1 MIATDT
7 ASSSD
12 NSRVDDT
19 DGSMSCPGDPAP
31 VSGRMGLAVLVGLDV
46 ELEMNSRIEAAI
58 GTLRPVLEID
68 LGKGESYVLRCSPAA
83 AVTERDTGD
92 DDVVHLDDEEFLLA
106 FSRLAV
112 RDGGFRQV
120 AAGRARLQQP
130 RRGLVDRVGKR
141 KVVEGRPAG
150 ASATA
155 AGTNGRSICDTPG
168 ERQHLDFILVLVV
181 GGFAFDVPDLRKD
194 V

>member
-1 MIATDT
+1 
-7 ASSSD
+7 
-12 NSRVDDT
+12 
-19 DGSMSCPGDPAP
+19 MSCPGDAAP

-83 AVTERDTGD
+83 AVTERDSGD

-112 RDGGFRQV
+112 RDGGFLQV
-120 AAGRARLQQP
+120 GARRACLQQP
-130 RRGLVDRVGKR
+130 RRGLVDRVSER

-150 ASATA
+150 ASAA
-155 AGTNGRSICDTPG
+155 ARTNGRSICDTPG
-168 ERQHLDFILVLVV
+168 ERQHLDFVLVLVV
-181 GGFAFDVPDLRKD
+181 GVFAFDVPDLRKD